1 MQGIPGIGSKTQRN
15 ETTGP
20 MGMKN
25 IFYDY
30 EKDPQ
35 RSLKWN
41 CILIFRGM
49 KIKKCG
55 RWGHR
60 PRGREMKINYVAGG
74 DTGHGNPRGWCSHQP
89 QHNRHKI

>member
-1 MQGIPGIGSKTQRN
+1 
-15 ETTGP
+15 
-20 MGMKN
+20 
-25 IFYDY
+25 
-30 EKDPQ
+30 
-35 RSLKWN
+35 
-41 CILIFRGM
+41 M